1 MRQRS
6 MTVAVNIAIGL
17 LVPGDAPVPVMA
29 TLRYEAR
36 DPYAVNASFRTG
48 RGTDRTAVEWVFA
61 RQLLA
66 EGLERP
72 VGDGDVRVS
81 PGSNG
86 ARVVNLTLSS
96 PSGHA
101 VFEVPRAA
109 MEDFLARSYSVV
121 PLGSESSFLDLDA
134 ELSLLSRNDWE

>member
-1 MRQRS
+1 

-66 EGLERP
+66 EGMERP